1 MASRVETDI
10 TVQRFGFASDTA
22 GKRLVFPRV
31 ESHHTEGR
39 SGSVGYGAADVLF
52 EALEGRLDTL
62 RWTADAASFG
72 RAWLRDDH
80 GRFDIAVERIEMPS
94 GVMLV
99 RADRGV
105 ELVSPH
111 VSLSEMRLNVK
122 GPFGRSGDAAKPA
135 EA

>member
-39 SGSVGYGAADVLF
+39 SGSVGDGAADVLF
-52 EALEGRLDTL
+52 EALGGRVDTL
-62 RWTADAASFG
+62 RWAAGAAAFG

-80 GRFDIAVERIEMPS
+80 GRVGIAVGRGEMPR
-94 GVMLV
+94 GGMLV
-99 RADRGV
+99 
-105 ELVSPH
+105 
-111 VSLSEMRLNVK
+111 
-122 GPFGRSGDAAKPA
+122 
-135 EA
+135 